1 MKYHEAGEDPGTII
15 TLAAHVTQY
24 NYFGNHFPIACR
36 VDIYTGFLAVGNE
49 ATGYMETTVK
59 KYRVLKAC
67 PLVIS
72 FIPFTTP
79 AQGIVLPMVNK
90 FSHLNRPNEKK
101 LLQAC
106 PEACLRGDS
115 TSPLVGI

>member
-1 MKYHEAGEDPGTII
+1 MKQVKTQGLPF

-36 VDIYTGFLAVGNE
+36 ELTYSYTSFTAVGNE
-49 ATGYMETTVK
+49 ATGYMEATVK
-59 KYRVLKAC
+59 KYKVLKAC
-67 PLVIS
+67 PQVIF
-72 FIPFTTP
+72 FIPFTIP
-79 AQGIVLPMVNK
+79 AQGIVLPMMNK
-90 FSHLNRPNEKK
+90 FSHFNRSNEKK

-106 PEACLRGDS
+106 PEACLPGDS